1 MYDAKFMPNLCAGA
15 LVLVVLLLVGN
26 CGDCCGICGG
36 VVVVVAVA
44 EVGWR
49 SLETCVTE
57 LSLTTAGY
65 LRM

>member
-1 MYDAKFMPNLCAGA
+1 MMLSSCRIFVP
-15 LVLVVLLLVGN
+15 VLLFLLFFFSLV
-26 CGDCCGICGG
+26 IVVVVVVFV